1 MKGHSPCFLM
11 SINKELSLPAGKRN
25 EGSKQNMGN
34 TKSVGTHV
42 THREMFIFN
51 MWLTFGLLFIFF
63 IAFAAEMSRR
73 WCLLTF
79 HPYIVSFFYIYVS
92 KATQHDQ
99 QNHKSCRSQ
108 EDEYF
113 GEVKNVCFS
122 DISNSKTK
130 QGNHIILGL
139 KVNII
144 IHMRSHIWF
153 EIFYTKH
160 HFHWHVRTTG
170 TRSGNIVIV
179 DKESFAL
186 CGSYLSDSRHAAAL
200 VAGPLQ
206 NISIWLTHV
215 GNQCIGST

>member
-1 MKGHSPCFLM
+1 MTCFWFAFYFLYCIC
-11 SINKELSLPAGKRN
+11 SRN
-25 EGSKQNMGN
+25 ESKVM
-34 TKSVGTHV
+34 
-42 THREMFIFN
+42 
-51 MWLTFGLLFIFF
+51 
-63 IAFAAEMSRR
+63 
-73 WCLLTF
+73 LLTF
-79 HPYIVSFFYIYVS
+79 HPYIVSFFHIYVS
-92 KATQHDQ
+92 TATQHDQ

-153 EIFYTKH
+153 AIFYTKH
-160 HFHWHVRTTG
+160 HFHWHVWTTG

-186 CGSYLSDSRHAAAL
+186 CGSYLSDSRHVAAL

-215 GNQCIGST
+215 GN

>member
-1 MKGHSPCFLM
+1 M
-11 SINKELSLPAGKRN
+11 SISKELSLPAGKRN
-25 EGSKQNMGN
+25 EGSNQNMGN

-42 THREMFIFN
+42 THREIFIFN
-51 MWLTFGLLFIFF
+51 MWLAFGLLFFFF
-63 IAFAAEMSRR
+63 IEFAAEMSRR

-130 QGNHIILGL
+130 QEPY
-139 KVNII
+139 NIRLEGKYNYT
-144 IHMRSHIWF
+144 HAKSHLVCNLLYQTPFSLTCMNNWDKIR
-153 EIFYTKH
+153 KH
-160 HFHWHVRTTG
+160 CYCW
-170 TRSGNIVIV
+170 
-179 DKESFAL
+179 
-186 CGSYLSDSRHAAAL
+186 
-200 VAGPLQ
+200 
-206 NISIWLTHV
+206 
-215 GNQCIGST
+215 